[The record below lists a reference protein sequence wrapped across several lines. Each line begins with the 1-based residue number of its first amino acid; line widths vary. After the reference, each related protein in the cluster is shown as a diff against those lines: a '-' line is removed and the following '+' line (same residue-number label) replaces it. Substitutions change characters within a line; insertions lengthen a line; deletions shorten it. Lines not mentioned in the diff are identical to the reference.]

1 MKKIGKIIPDI
12 VIRSYTN
19 NYNIFQFNEAD
30 VLIKQGIIAVQK
42 NNKKDSCNS
51 QHINKNTSTFKIER
65 IYRVRARKKFNL
77 NIVLLLKK
85 LHCIIII

>member
-42 NNKKDSCNS
+42 NNKKDS
-51 QHINKNTSTFKIER
+51 IF
-65 IYRVRARKKFNL
+65 
-77 NIVLLLKK
+77 
-85 LHCIIII
+85 IISSFDGILSSVYSSAI

>member
-12 VIRSYTN
+12 VIRSYKN

-42 NNKKDSCNS
+42 NNKKDS
-51 QHINKNTSTFKIER
+51 I
-65 IYRVRARKKFNL
+65 L
-77 NIVLLLKK
+77 NG
-85 LHCIIII
+85 

>member
-1 MKKIGKIIPDI
+1 MTIQYRKNRKTENSISAFHRGSKIMKKIGKIIPDI

-42 NNKKDSCNS
+42 NNKKDS
-51 QHINKNTSTFKIER
+51 IF
-65 IYRVRARKKFNL
+65 
-77 NIVLLLKK
+77 
-85 LHCIIII
+85 IISSFDGILSSVYSSAI

>member
-42 NNKKDSCNS
+42 NISS
-51 QHINKNTSTFKIER
+51 
-65 IYRVRARKKFNL
+65 IYNRLLL
-77 NIVLLLKK
+77 NIL
-85 LHCIIII
+85 

>member
-30 VLIKQGIIAVQK
+30 VLCMIGSVQK
-42 NNKKDSCNS
+42 MPEW
-51 QHINKNTSTFKIER
+51 IL
-65 IYRVRARKKFNL
+65 V
-77 NIVLLLKK
+77 
-85 LHCIIII
+85 